1 LIPLALKAV
10 LGTAPPL
17 TVFGKNLN
25 TSDGTSI
32 RDFIHVSDRYF
43 SGSGSNSIAI
53 GDGNLAKWN
62 AICIDNENV
71 QRKVAMGF
79 QRA

>member
-25 TSDGTSI
+25 TSDGTCI

-43 SGSGSNSIAI
+43 SGSGSNSFAI